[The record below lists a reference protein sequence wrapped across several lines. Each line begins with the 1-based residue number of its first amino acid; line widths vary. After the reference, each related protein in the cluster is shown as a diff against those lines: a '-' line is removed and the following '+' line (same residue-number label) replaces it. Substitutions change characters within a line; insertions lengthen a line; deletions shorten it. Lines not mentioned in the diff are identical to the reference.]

1 MVFCLLFFWPPHQG
15 LPHANAWEYLNRQ
28 TQFYSND
35 DTDATQL
42 QQQSPSCAS
51 YLFAFFTFCLSNSII
66 FPGSK
71 ETRLV
76 SNTFFFKFPILVDNS
91 LDTTSGFPFWPE
103 IRWFLFVKS
112 FGTVLISNRTISK
125 NHFWQKYE
133 QMIQKSQK
141 AAVLTF
147 LYHILIRLILSVYL
161 LLLIPLRI

>member
-1 MVFCLLFFWPPHQG
+1 MKHNHAAPLSRNAVQG
-15 LPHANAWEYLNRQ
+15 LSMAHTQEYVNRQ
-28 TQFYSND
+28 RQFYSNKG
-35 DTDATQL
+35 TGPIQL
-42 QQQSPSCAS
+42 LRQSLTSPRH
-51 YLFAFFTFCLSNSII
+51 LFTLFTFCLSNSII

-147 LYHILIRLILSVYL
+147 LYYILI
-161 LLLIPLRI
+161 

>member
-1 MVFCLLFFWPPHQG
+1 MNGEKMRRNMAHQG

-51 YLFAFFTFCLSNSII
+51 YLFAFFTFCLSNSITLQ
-66 FPGSK
+66 K
-71 ETRLV
+71 TRSV
-76 SNTFFFKFPILVDNS
+76 SNTFSFKFPILVDNS
-91 LDTTSGFPFWPE
+91 LDTTSGFPFQPGTC
-103 IRWFLFVKS
+103 WFLFVKS
-112 FGTVLISNRTISK
+112 FGTVFNSNRMMSK
-125 NHFWQKYE
+125 NHFWQKCE